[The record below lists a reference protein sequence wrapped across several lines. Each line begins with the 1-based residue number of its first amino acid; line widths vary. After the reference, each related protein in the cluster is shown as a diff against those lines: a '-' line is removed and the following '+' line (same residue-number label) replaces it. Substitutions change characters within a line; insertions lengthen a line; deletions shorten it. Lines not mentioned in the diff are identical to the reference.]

1 MKGMGHTARNVR
13 ICVVLLLALALAG
26 TAPAGL
32 VTIPLSDFLIFSG
45 GGTSIAG
52 ASLYIGDVGSNLSFT
67 LGASDTR
74 ILGSVYAGGAV
85 SLAQVTAVGSD
96 GTVSHFDLEPPLG
109 LTGTYPTYPVQY
121 EAVVANGLATLNNQT
136 KIFGTLDAGSL
147 TTNGTPTVTGAQTIG
162 AGADTFATIPMVSGV
177 GFMATGTNQV
187 VSNTLDFLDLAPGPS
202 STYGSL
208 STSSTG
214 QTIRLSSGDYFFSSI
229 DAQGDTTLEVDL
241 SSGLPVNI
249 NVVGDVDFSGQDNRL
264 MVKGP
269 GMSDYVLISDP
280 SVQYLASLI
289 NWTTGGEFMLG
300 GGTGNPGG
308 WGSIFGGIVY
318 SAFSGTGNGVTVGQH
333 IDWYGALYAYD
344 TIDLADHSRYTY
356 VTTTNG
362 VVPAPGALLLAGLG
376 TAMVGWLRRTR
387 MA

>member
-1 MKGMGHTARNVR
+1 MF
-13 ICVVLLLALALAG
+13 LLSLALAVPAS
-26 TAPAGL
+26 AGL

-45 GGTSIAG
+45 GGTGVAG
-52 ASLYIGDVGSNLSFT
+52 ASLYIGNVGSNLDFT

-96 GTVSHFDLEPPLG
+96 GTQSHFDLEPPLG
-109 LTGTYPTYPVQY
+109 TVGTYPTYPVQY
-121 EAVVANGLATLNNQT
+121 EVVVANGLATLNNQT

-147 TTNGTPTVTGAQTIG
+147 TTNGTPYVSGPQTIG
-162 AGADTFATIPMVSGV
+162 VGADTFVPIAMTSGV
-177 GFMATGTNQV
+177 SFTATGTNQV
-187 VSNTLDFLDLAPGPS
+187 VDNALDFLDLAPAAMN
-202 STYGSL
+202 TYGSL
-208 STSSTG
+208 STSAQG
-214 QTIRLSSGDYFFSSI
+214 QTVRLHSGDYYFSSV
-229 DAQGDTTLEVDL
+229 DADGKATLQIDL
-241 SSGLPVNI
+241 SSGSPINI
-249 NVVGDVDFSGQDNRL
+249 YVVGDVDFAGQDNRL
-264 MVKGP
+264 MVRGP
-269 GMSDYVLISDP
+269 GMSEDEYVLISDP
-280 SVQYLASLI
+280 SVQHLASLV

-308 WGSIFGGIVY
+308 WGSIFGGVVY
-318 SAFSGTGNGVTVGQH
+318 SAFSGNGNGVTIGQH

-362 VVPAPGALLLAGLG
+362 VIPAPGSLLLAGLG

-387 MA
+387 IA